1 MESMFFGG
9 GRGGYYSDDGDDEEE
24 EQDLEEKIRNHHHHF
39 QAGERASGGGGGQRE
54 NHHAGDPKTTTT
66 TEQEEVNETL
76 TNVFQGYETKSL
88 PFETI
93 PHPCKVVESSS
104 LNAVALPKLTYPLVS
119 ELIENRKL
127 SGLQLEG
134 VAYACQKHQEYLEDG
149 RRRAGFF
156 IGDGAGIGK
165 GRQIAGV
172 IFDNYCRG
180 RRRHVWVSTSI
191 DLARDAMRD
200 LTDLGCHAKCLEVH
214 NRAG

>member
-1 MESMFFGG
+1 MSSRRRCTRAPAQTTSQQQKK
-9 GRGGYYSDDGDDEEE
+9 GREGETTDDDNDDDVASSLQRQQLKRTKKKEKEKAE
-24 EQDLEEKIRNHHHHF
+24 EQQQQQQQQQH
-39 QAGERASGGGGGQRE
+39 
-54 NHHAGDPKTTTT
+54 
-66 TEQEEVNETL
+66 EEVNETL

-88 PFETI
+88 PFETD

-104 LNAVALPKLTYPLVS
+104 LSAVALPKLTYPLVP
-119 ELIENRKL
+119 ELIQNKNS

-134 VAYACQKHQEYLEDG
+134 VAFACQKHQDYLEDG
-149 RRRAGFF
+149 ERRAGFF

-191 DLARDAMRD
+191 DLARDAQRD
-200 LTDLGCHAKCLEVH
+200 RTDVGCHESHTKRPRV
-214 NRAG
+214 G